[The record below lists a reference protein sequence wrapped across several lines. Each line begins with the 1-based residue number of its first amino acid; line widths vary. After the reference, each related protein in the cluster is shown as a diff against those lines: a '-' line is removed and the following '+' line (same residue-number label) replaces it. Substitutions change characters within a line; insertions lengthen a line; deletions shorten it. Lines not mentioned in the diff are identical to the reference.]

1 MRYFIVMSR
10 ESTVLVLA
18 ADMVDAG
25 DVAREIDPDATT
37 IMSFDLFMTPLLRPA
52 TLQ

>member
-10 ESTVLVLA
+10 ESTMLVLA

-25 DVAREIDPDATT
+25 DIAHEINPDMTT
-37 IMSFDLFMTPLLRPA
+37 IMSFELFIT
-52 TLQ
+52 